1 MQVNPLHRDSHNTA
15 ACLLYGIT
23 RFIVYSIMQRLSK
36 LLSIHRTEL
45 PPVLLSASYFFTVLC
60 GYNFLRPVREA
71 MGVSGGMNDLRWLFA
86 VTSVVSLVVVLCF
99 GGLVART
106 NRRKFIPIAYLLV
119 IVCLLLFSGIL
130 ILDIASGGGLIG
142 SSSETD
148 LSRLVGY
155 VFFVWLSVAN
165 LFVTSVFWAFMVDI
179 YTVEQGKRVFA
190 FIGIGGTLGALIGGW
205 ATSIISSNTE
215 SPYLPVGL
223 MLTGAAFFGLSIFLV
238 LLLDRITGS
247 DAPSSSITRDFDS
260 QKVPEVDGPFWEG
273 LRAVLSSP
281 YLLGIGLYVILMAI
295 SNTLI
300 YFAQANIVFTNT
312 DTFSERVA
320 GFAQFDALAQALTL
334 ITQLFITTHLIK
346 RLGVGWTLS
355 ILPAVTILGFATL
368 SIWTAY
374 GVMAIFQAVHRAT
387 RYAVARPARETLFSV
402 VSTSEKYKAKPVVD
416 VFLYRGGDLAGVGV
430 EGAFAAIGLSISG
443 IAGATIPLAGIWSL
457 LSLRLAR
464 TQDQHKDVADAK

>member
-1 MQVNPLHRDSHNTA
+1 MQVNPLHGDSHSTA

-36 LLSIHRTEL
+36 LLAIHRTEL

-215 SPYLPVGL
+215 SPYLPVAL

-247 DAPSSSITRDFDS
+247 DAPSSSIARDFDS

-443 IAGATIPLAGIWSL
+443 IAGATSPLAGIWSL
-457 LSLRLAR
+457 RSLRLAR